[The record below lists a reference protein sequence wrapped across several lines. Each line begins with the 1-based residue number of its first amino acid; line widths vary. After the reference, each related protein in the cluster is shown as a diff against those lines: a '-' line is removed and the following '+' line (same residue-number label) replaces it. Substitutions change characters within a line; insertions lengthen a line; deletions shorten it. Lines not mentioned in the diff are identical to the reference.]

1 MPLQAQAIVSLATQM
16 AKVAGYTAQAGQLL
30 NMVLFELC
38 ETYDF
43 ELARATTTFNFNG
56 TTGPYNLPANFLRCL
71 PDDFY
76 YVYQPGYPYFP
87 VWADRAEY
95 DRFIQ
100 VPQIASMPSR
110 YMIDMAQVVVP
121 ANATGTTPGL
131 APNPDGVPQLWV
143 WPPPSGSW
151 PCNMTYYQSMPD
163 IATPETSSV
172 VPWFPCQDYLITR
185 LAGELMKISDDDR
198 AGAFLGDGDGKDG
211 RTRGAQNILRSYLEM
226 KDDKDE
232 TIQSVKLDRRH
243 FGVFQGNLREDKVV
257 TWGAQ
262 QP

>member
-1 MPLQAQAIVSLATQM
+1 MPLQSQAIVSLATQM
-16 AKVAGYTAQAGQLL
+16 AKVAGYTSQAGQLL
-30 NMVLFELC
+30 NYVLAELC
-38 ETYDF
+38 ENYDF
-43 ELARATTTFNFNG
+43 ELTRDTYSFSFTG
-56 TTGPYNLPANFLRCL
+56 SVGPYNLPANFLRCL

-87 VWADRAEY
+87 VWADRSEY

-110 YMIDMAQVVVP
+110 YYIDMAQTVISSL
-121 ANATGTTPGL
+121 ATGTTPGT
-131 APNPDGVPQLWV
+131 APNPSGVPQLWL
-143 WPPPSGSW
+143 WPPPSGTY
-151 PCNMTYYQSMPD
+151 PALITYYSMMAD
-163 IATPETSSV
+163 ITTPESSTV
-172 VPWFPCQDYLITR
+172 IPWFPCQDYLVTR

-198 AGAFLGDGDGKDG
+198 CGQFLGDSDGKDG
-211 RTRGAQNILRSYLEM
+211 RIRGAQNILRSYIQM